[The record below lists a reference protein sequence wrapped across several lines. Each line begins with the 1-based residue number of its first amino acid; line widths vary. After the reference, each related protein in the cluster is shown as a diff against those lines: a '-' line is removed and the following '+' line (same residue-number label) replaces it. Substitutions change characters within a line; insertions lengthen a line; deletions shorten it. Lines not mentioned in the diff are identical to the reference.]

1 MTGEQTADQKG
12 PRINMSC
19 GQTPLSPACLA
30 AIGEQLVEPVY
41 YAHYPE
47 VEKETCLMLKQ
58 LMHTENGPMLIPGS
72 AVYGLEAAM
81 LGTVES
87 GDRVL
92 TVQTGVF
99 GRLLTELAR
108 FAGGD
113 TTVIELEEGQ
123 AVDPDTIRGRLLDD
137 PEIRQVALVHCE
149 TTTGTLNPIEAVGRM
164 LKDEFPHVIYMVDC
178 VSSFGGIEVRV
189 DDWGIDLMVT
199 TTQKCLNAPQGLA
212 IVVASEKA
220 WDKIENLRIPPRA
233 MCLDLHSWRRY
244 GMEGGAAMGYDS
256 LEKGRVPRARKPHP
270 RDWPVHGPHA
280 SYTLVV
286 GLHASLKAI
295 MDEGPEQV
303 YRRQYVASR
312 AVHAALRAL
321 GLGIVAAT
329 EASAAPVATR
339 IALPDHL
346 DATELNRILFEE
358 HGIALSSLARIGT
371 MGFMAEPEHVLRTI
385 SALEQALDNMGWAV
399 EEGAGVTAAQAVF
412 EHSAVFSG
420 RNQTASARIP
430 CPDPRSIRS
439 S

>member
-1 MTGEQTADQKG
+1 MTGDRSVDRENQ
-12 PRINMSC
+12 RINMSC

-30 AIGEQLVEPVY
+30 AIGEQLAEPVY
-41 YAHYPE
+41 YSHYPE
-47 VEKETCLMLKQ
+47 VEKETCLMLKE
-58 LMHTENGPMLIPGS
+58 LMHTGNGPMLIPGS

-81 LGTVES
+81 LCTVEP
-87 GDRVL
+87 GDSVL
-92 TVQTGVF
+92 TVQTGIF

-108 FAGGD
+108 FAGGEV
-113 TTVIELEEGQ
+113 TEIALEEGQ
-123 AVDPDTIRGRLLDD
+123 SVEPETIRGRLLDD
-137 PEIRQVALVHCE
+137 PGIRQVALVHCE

-178 VSSFGGIEVRV
+178 VSSFGGV
-189 DDWGIDLMVT
+189 DVHVDEWGIDLLVT

-220 WDKIENLRIPPRA
+220 WDRIENLQSAPRA

-244 GMEGGAAMGYDS
+244 GMEGGVAMGYDT
-256 LEKGRVPRARKPHP
+256 LEKGGVPRARKPHP
-270 RDWPVHGPHA
+270 RDFPVHGPHA

-295 MDEGPEQV
+295 VEEGPEQV

-371 MGFMAEPEHVLRTI
+371 MGFMAVPEHVLRTI
-385 SALEQALDNMGWAV
+385 SALEQTLDKMGWEV
-399 EEGAGVTAAQAVF
+399 EEGAGVAGAREVF
-412 EHSAVFSG
+412 
-420 RNQTASARIP
+420 R
-430 CPDPRSIRS
+430 RSE
-439 S
+439 

>member
-1 MTGEQTADQKG
+1 MTGEPAAISAEQ
-12 PRINMSC
+12 RINMSC
-19 GQTPLSPACLA
+19 GQTPLSPACLS
-30 AIGEQLVEPVY
+30 AIGKQLVEPVY

-47 VEKETCLMLKQ
+47 VEKETCMMLRK

-113 TTVIELEEGQ
+113 ATVIALEEGQ
-123 AVDPDTIRGRLLDD
+123 SVDPETIRARLVDD
-137 PEIRQVALVHCE
+137 PEIKQVALVHCE
-149 TTTGTLNPIEAVGRM
+149 TTTGTLNPIEAIGRM
-164 LKDEFPHVIYMVDC
+164 LKEEFPQVIYMVDC
-178 VSSFGGIEVRV
+178 VSSFGGVEVRV
-189 DDWGIDLMVT
+189 DDWGIDLLVT
-199 TTQKCLNAPQGLA
+199 TPQKCLNAPQGLA

-220 WDKIENLRIPPRA
+220 WDKIENLRDPPRA
-233 MCLDLHSWRRY
+233 MCLDLHSWRRH
-244 GMEGGAAMGYDS
+244 GMEGGAAMGYS
-256 LEKGRVPRARKPHP
+256 TLAKGSVSRASKPHP
-270 RDWPVHGPHA
+270 RDWSVHGPHA

-286 GLHASLKAI
+286 GLHASVKAI

-321 GLGIVAAT
+321 GLGIIAAT

-346 DATELNRILFEE
+346 DADELNRILFEE
-358 HGIALSSLARIGT
+358 HGIAISSLARIGT
-371 MGFMAEPEHVLRTI
+371 MGFMAVPPPVLRTI
-385 SALEQALDNMGWAV
+385 SALEQTLGRMGWEV
-399 EEGAGVTAAQAVF
+399 EAGAGVSAARGVF
-412 EHSAVFSG
+412 E
-420 RNQTASARIP
+420 
-430 CPDPRSIRS
+430 RS
-439 S
+439 

>member
-1 MTGEQTADQKG
+1 MTGERTNVPTEQ
-12 PRINMSC
+12 RINMSC

-47 VEKETCLMLKQ
+47 IERETCLMLKE
-58 LMHTENGPMLIPGS
+58 LMHTNNGPMLIPGS

-81 LGTVES
+81 LGTVEP

-99 GRLLTELAR
+99 GRLLVELAR

-113 TTVIELEEGQ
+113 ITEIDLEEGQ
-123 AVDPDTIRGRLLDD
+123 SVEPETIRGHLLGD
-137 PEIRQVALVHCE
+137 PAIRQVALVHCE

-178 VSSFGGIEVRV
+178 VSSFGGVEVRV
-189 DDWGIDLMVT
+189 DDWGIDLLVT

-212 IVVASEKA
+212 LVVASEKA
-220 WDKIENLRIPPRA
+220 WDKIENLRSAPRA

-244 GMEGGAAMGYDS
+244 GMEGGAAMGYDL
-256 LEKGRVPRARKPHP
+256 LEDGSVPRAQKPHP

-295 MDEGPEQV
+295 MDEGPDRV

-329 EASAAPVATR
+329 EVSAAPVATR
-339 IALPDHL
+339 IVLPDHL

-371 MGFMAEPEHVLRTI
+371 MGFMAVPGHVLRTI
-385 SALEQALDNMGWAV
+385 SAVEQTLNKMGWEV
-399 EEGAGVTAAQAVF
+399 EEGVGVAAAGEVF
-412 EHSAVFSG
+412 K
-420 RNQTASARIP
+420 
-430 CPDPRSIRS
+430 RS
-439 S
+439 

>member
-1 MTGEQTADQKG
+1 MTGEQVAAAAAQVAV
-12 PRINMSC
+12 PAAQRINMSC
-19 GQTPLSPACLA
+19 GQTPLSSACLA
-30 AIGEQLVEPVY
+30 AIGKQLAEPVY

-47 VEKETCLMLKQ
+47 VEKQTCLLLKQ
-58 LMHTENGPMLIPGS
+58 LMHTQNGPMLIPGS

-113 TTVIELEEGQ
+113 TTEIALEEGQ
-123 AVDPDTIRGRLLDD
+123 SVAPETIRARLLDD

-149 TTTGTLNPIEAVGRM
+149 TTTGTLNPIEAIGGM

-178 VSSFGGIEVRV
+178 VSSFGGVEVRV
-189 DDWGIDLMVT
+189 DDWGIDLLVT
-199 TTQKCLNAPQGLA
+199 TPQKCLNAPQGLA

-220 WDKIENLRIPPRA
+220 WDKIENLRNAPRA

-244 GMEGGAAMGYDS
+244 GMEGGAAMGYNA
-256 LEKGRVPRARKPHP
+256 LEQGSVPRASKPHP

-280 SYTLVV
+280 SYTLVA

-303 YRRQYVASR
+303 YYRQYVASR
-312 AVHAALRAL
+312 AVQAALRAL

-339 IALPDHL
+339 IALPVHL
-346 DATELNRILFEE
+346 DAAELSRILFEE
-358 HGIALSSLARIGT
+358 HGIAISSLARIGT
-371 MGFMAEPEHVLRTI
+371 MGFMAVPEHVLRTI
-385 SALEQALDNMGWAV
+385 SALEQALDSMGWEV
-399 EEGAGVTAAQAVF
+399 EKDAGVAAAQEVF
-412 EHSAVFSG
+412 E
-420 RNQTASARIP
+420 R
-430 CPDPRSIRS
+430 
-439 S
+439 

>member
-1 MTGEQTADQKG
+1 MTGEQAAVPTAQ
-12 PRINMSC
+12 RINMSC

-30 AIGEQLVEPVY
+30 AIGRQLVEPVY

-47 VEKETCLMLKQ
+47 VEKETCLMLRQ

-92 TVQTGVF
+92 TVQTGIF

-108 FAGGD
+108 FAGGE
-113 TTVIELEEGQ
+113 TTVIALEEGQ
-123 AVDPDTIRGRLLDD
+123 SVDPETIRAQLVDD
-137 PEIRQVALVHCE
+137 PEIKQVALVHCE
-149 TTTGTLNPIEAVGRM
+149 TTTGTLNPIEAIGRM

-178 VSSFGGIEVRV
+178 VSSFGGVEVRV
-189 DDWGIDLMVT
+189 DDWGIDLLVT
-199 TTQKCLNAPQGLA
+199 TPQKCLNAPQGLA

-220 WDKIENLRIPPRA
+220 WDKIENLRNPPRA

-244 GMEGGAAMGYDS
+244 GMEGGAAMGYSS
-256 LEKGRVPRARKPHP
+256 LEKGRVPRASKPHP

-303 YRRQYVASR
+303 YRRQFVASR

-321 GLGIVAAT
+321 GLGIIAAT

-339 IALPDHL
+339 IALPDYL
-346 DATELNRILFEE
+346 DAAELNRILFEK

-371 MGFMAEPEHVLRTI
+371 MGFMAVPPPVLRTI
-385 SALEQALDNMGWAV
+385 SALEQTLGEMGWEV
-399 EEGAGVTAAQAVF
+399 EEGTGVAAAQAVF
-412 EHSAVFSG
+412 DCL
-420 RNQTASARIP
+420 Q
-430 CPDPRSIRS
+430 
-439 S
+439 

>member
-1 MTGEQTADQKG
+1 MTGEQTADQKES
-12 PRINMSC
+12 RINMSC

-30 AIGEQLVEPVY
+30 AIGAQLVEPVY

-58 LMHTENGPMLIPGS
+58 LMHTENGPMLMPGS

-123 AVDPDTIRGRLLDD
+123 SVDPETIRGRLLDD

-149 TTTGTLNPIEAVGRM
+149 TTTGTLNPIEAIGRM

-212 IVVASEKA
+212 LVVASEKA
-220 WDKIENLRIPPRA
+220 WDKIENLRNPPRA
-233 MCLDLHSWRRY
+233 MCLDFHSWRRH
-244 GMEGGAAMGYDS
+244 GMEGGAAMGYNS
-256 LEKGRVPRARKPHP
+256 LEKGRVPRAVRPHP
-270 RDWPVHGPHA
+270 RDWSVHGPHA

-295 MDEGPEQV
+295 MEEGPEQV
-303 YRRQYVASR
+303 YRRQHVASR
-312 AVHAALRAL
+312 SVHAALRVL

-339 IALPDHL
+339 IALPGHL
-346 DATELNRILFEE
+346 DPTALSRILFEE
-358 HGIALSSLARIGT
+358 HGIAISSLARIGT
-371 MGFMAEPEHVLRTI
+371 MGFMAVPGHVLRTI
-385 SALEQALDNMGWAV
+385 SALEQALNKMGWGV
-399 EEGAGVTAAQAVF
+399 EEGAGVAAAQAVF
-412 EHSAVFSG
+412 EHSEVFSG
-420 RNQTASARIP
+420 RIRTASARTP
-430 CPDPRSIRS
+430 CHDPRRTRP
-439 S
+439 

>member
-1 MTGEQTADQKG
+1 MAGEQAAVPAAQ
-12 PRINMSC
+12 RINMSC

-30 AIGEQLVEPVY
+30 AIGQQLVEPVY

-47 VEKETCLMLKQ
+47 VEKETCLMLKE

-92 TVQTGVF
+92 TVQTGIF

-108 FAGGD
+108 FAGGE
-113 TTVIELEEGQ
+113 TTVIALEEGQ
-123 AVDPDTIRGRLLDD
+123 SVDPETIRTQLVDD
-137 PEIRQVALVHCE
+137 PEIKQVALVHCE
-149 TTTGTLNPIEAVGRM
+149 TTTGTLNPIEAIGRM

-178 VSSFGGIEVRV
+178 VSSFGGVEVRV
-189 DDWGIDLMVT
+189 DDWGIDLLVT
-199 TTQKCLNAPQGLA
+199 TPQKCLNAPQGLA

-220 WDKIENLRIPPRA
+220 WDKIENLRNPPRA

-244 GMEGGAAMGYDS
+244 GMEGGAAMGYS
-256 LEKGRVPRARKPHP
+256 TLEKGCVPRAGKPHP

-303 YRRQYVASR
+303 YRRQFVASR

-321 GLGIVAAT
+321 GLGIIAAT

-346 DATELNRILFEE
+346 DAAELNRILFEKR
-358 HGIALSSLARIGT
+358 GIALSSLARIGT
-371 MGFMAEPEHVLRTI
+371 MGFMAVPPPVLRTI
-385 SALEQALDNMGWAV
+385 SALEQTLGEMGWEV
-399 EEGAGVTAAQAVF
+399 EEGTGVAAAQAVF
-412 EHSAVFSG
+412 DCL
-420 RNQTASARIP
+420 Q
-430 CPDPRSIRS
+430 
-439 S
+439 

>member
-1 MTGEQTADQKG
+1 MTGEQASVPAEQ
-12 PRINMSC
+12 RINMSC

-41 YAHYPE
+41 YSHYPE
-47 VEKETCLMLKQ
+47 IEKETLLMLKE
-58 LMHTENGPMLIPGS
+58 LMHTRNGPMLIPGS

-92 TVQTGVF
+92 TVQTGIF

-113 TTVIELEEGQ
+113 TTEIGLEEGQ
-123 AVDPDTIRGRLLDD
+123 SVTPETIRRHLLSEPD
-137 PEIRQVALVHCE
+137 IKLVALVHCE
-149 TTTGTLNPIEAVGRM
+149 TTTGTLNPIEQVGRM
-164 LKDEFPHVIYMVDC
+164 LKNEFPHVIYMVDC

-199 TTQKCLNAPQGLA
+199 TPQKCLNAPQGLA

-220 WDKIENLRIPPRA
+220 WDTIENLRNAPRA

-244 GMEGGAAMGYDS
+244 GMDGGAALGYDAS
-256 LEKGRVPRARKPHP
+256 EEGDVPQALKPHP
-270 RDWPVHGPHA
+270 RDWPAHGPHA

-295 MDEGPEQV
+295 MDEGPERV
-303 YRRQYVASR
+303 YRRQFVASR
-312 AVHAALRAL
+312 AVHAALGAM
-321 GLGIVAAT
+321 GLGIVAET

-339 IALPDHL
+339 IAWSALPDHL
-346 DATELNRILFEE
+346 DMDELQRILFED
-358 HGIALSSLARIGT
+358 HGIAISSLARIGT
-371 MGFMAEPEHVLRTI
+371 MGFMAVPEHVLRTI
-385 SALEQALDNMGWAV
+385 AALEQTLNKMGWEV
-399 EEGAGVTAAQAVF
+399 EEGAGAAAAREVL
-412 EHSAVFSG
+412 EHSEVFSRQAG
-420 RNQTASARIP
+420 GTQDAAM
-430 CPDPRSIRS
+430 
-439 S
+439 

>member
-1 MTGEQTADQKG
+1 MTGEQIVIQKEQ
-12 PRINMSC
+12 RINMSC
-19 GQTPLSPACLA
+19 GQTPLSPACLT

-41 YAHYPE
+41 YTHYPE
-47 VEKETCLMLKQ
+47 VEKETCLMLKE
-58 LMHTENGPMLIPGS
+58 LMNTKNGPMLIPGS

-92 TVQTGVF
+92 TVETGVF

-113 TTVIELEEGQ
+113 TTEIALEEGQ
-123 AVDPDTIRGRLLDD
+123 SVDPETIRGHLLSD
-137 PEIRQVALVHCE
+137 PEIKQVALVHCE
-149 TTTGTLNPIEAVGRM
+149 TTTGTLNPIEAIGRM
-164 LKDEFPHVIYMVDC
+164 LKDEFPDVIYMVDC
-178 VSSFGGIEVRV
+178 VSSFGGVEVRV
-189 DDWGIDLMVT
+189 DDWGIDLLVT

-220 WDKIENLRIPPRA
+220 WDKIENMRNAPRA

-244 GMEGGAAMGYDS
+244 GMEGGAAMGYDT
-256 LEKGRVPRARKPHP
+256 LEKGAVPRARKPHP

-295 MDEGPEQV
+295 MDEGPERV

-312 AVHAALRAL
+312 AVHAALRAM
-321 GLGIVAAT
+321 GLGILAET

-339 IALPDHL
+339 IALPEHL
-346 DATELNRILFEE
+346 DGTELNRILFEE

-371 MGFMAEPEHVLRTI
+371 MGFMAVPEHVLRTV
-385 SALEQALDNMGWAV
+385 SALEQTLDKMGWEV
-399 EEGAGVTAAQAVF
+399 EEGAGISAAREVF
-412 EHSAVFSG
+412 ERSDVFSG
-420 RNQTASARIP
+420 QAGSQDAAL
-430 CPDPRSIRS
+430 
-439 S
+439 

>member
-1 MTGEQTADQKG
+1 MTGSQLSVPAER
-12 PRINMSC
+12 RINMSC

-47 VEKETCLMLKQ
+47 VEKETLRMLKE
-58 LMHTENGPMLIPGS
+58 LMHTGNGPMLIPGS

-92 TVQTGVF
+92 AVRTGVF

-113 TTVIELEEGQ
+113 TTEICLEEGR
-123 AVDPDTIRGRLLDD
+123 AVDPETIRKHLLGD
-137 PEIRQVALVHCE
+137 PEIGQVALVHCE
-149 TTTGTLNPIEAVGRM
+149 TTTGTLNPVEDIGRM
-164 LKDEFPHVIYMVDC
+164 LKNEFPRVIYMVDC
-178 VSSFGGIEVRV
+178 VSSFGGMEIRV
-189 DDWGIDLMVT
+189 DDWGIDLLVT
-199 TTQKCLNAPQGLA
+199 TPQKCLNAPQGLA

-220 WDKIENLRIPPRA
+220 WDKIENPRTAPRA

-244 GMEGGAAMGYDS
+244 GMDGGAALGYGT
-256 LEKGRVPRARKPHP
+256 LEKEGVPRANTPHP
-270 RDWPVHGPHA
+270 RDWPAHGPHA

-295 MDEGPEQV
+295 MDEGPERV
-303 YRRQYVASR
+303 YRRQHVASR
-312 AVHAALRAL
+312 AVHAALGAL

-339 IALPDHL
+339 IDWSVLPDHF
-346 DATELNRILFEE
+346 DVDELQRILLED
-358 HGIALSSLARIGT
+358 HGIAISSLARIGT
-371 MGFMAEPEHVLRTI
+371 MGFMAVPDHVLRTI
-385 SALEQALDNMGWAV
+385 SALEQALVKMGWEV
-399 EEGAGVTAAQAVF
+399 EVGAGVAAAREVF
-412 EHSAVFSG
+412 E
-420 RNQTASARIP
+420 
-430 CPDPRSIRS
+430 RSEVL
-439 S
+439 

>member
-1 MTGEQTADQKG
+1 MPVEHAVPAQQ
-12 PRINMSC
+12 RINMSC

-30 AIGEQLVEPVY
+30 AIGKQLVEPVY
-41 YAHYPE
+41 YSHYPE
-47 VEKETCLMLKQ
+47 IEKETCLMLKE
-58 LMHTENGPMLIPGS
+58 LMHTGNGPMLIPGS

-113 TTVIELEEGQ
+113 TTEIALAEGQ
-123 AVDPDTIRGRLLDD
+123 SVDPETIRGHLLED

-164 LKDEFPHVIYMVDC
+164 LKDEFPDVIYMVDC
-178 VSSFGGIEVRV
+178 VSSFGGVEVRV
-189 DDWGIDLMVT
+189 DEWGIDLMVT

-212 IVVASEKA
+212 IVVAGEKA
-220 WDKIENLRIPPRA
+220 WDKIENLRGAPRA

-244 GMEGGAAMGYDS
+244 GMEGGAAMEYGTV
-256 LEKGRVPRARKPHP
+256 EKGGVPRAQQPHP

-295 MDEGPEQV
+295 MEEGPEKV

-371 MGFMAEPEHVLRTI
+371 MGFMAVPEHVLRTI
-385 SALEQALDNMGWAV
+385 SALERVLKKMGWDV
-399 EEGAGVTAAQAVF
+399 KVGSGVSAAREVF
-412 EHSAVFSG
+412 EHSQIF
-420 RNQTASARIP
+420 NDRI
-430 CPDPRSIRS
+430 
-439 S
+439 

>member
-1 MTGEQTADQKG
+1 MTGEQAAVQTEQ
-12 PRINMSC
+12 RINMSC

-41 YAHYPE
+41 YSHYPE
-47 VEKETCLMLKQ
+47 IEKETCLMLKE
-58 LMHTENGPMLIPGS
+58 LMHTGNGPMLIPGS

-113 TTVIELEEGQ
+113 TTEIALEEGQ
-123 AVDPDTIRGRLLDD
+123 SVDPETIRGHLLED

-164 LKDEFPHVIYMVDC
+164 LKDEFPDMIYMVDC
-178 VSSFGGIEVRV
+178 VSSFGGVEVRV
-189 DDWGIDLMVT
+189 DEWGIDLMVT

-212 IVVASEKA
+212 IVAASEKA
-220 WDKIENLRIPPRA
+220 WDKIENLRSAPRA

-244 GMEGGAAMGYDS
+244 GMEGGAAMGYGAV
-256 LEKGRVPRARKPHP
+256 EKGGVPRARQPHP

-280 SYTLVV
+280 SYTLVA

-295 MDEGPEQV
+295 MDEGPDRV

-346 DATELNRILFEE
+346 DATALNRILFEE

-371 MGFMAEPEHVLRTI
+371 MGFMAVPGHVLRTI
-385 SALEQALDNMGWAV
+385 SALEQTLDRMGWAV
-399 EEGAGVTAAQAVF
+399 EEGAGVAAAREVF
-412 EHSAVFSG
+412 E
-420 RNQTASARIP
+420 
-430 CPDPRSIRS
+430 RS
-439 S
+439 

>member
-1 MTGEQTADQKG
+1 MNGNQSAVPAEQ
-12 PRINMSC
+12 RINMSC

-30 AIGEQLVEPVY
+30 AIGKQLVEPVY
-41 YAHYPE
+41 YTHYPAI
-47 VEKETCLMLKQ
+47 EKETCIMLKR
-58 LMHTENGPMLIPGS
+58 LLNTGNGPMLIPGS

-113 TTVIELEEGQ
+113 TTEIDLEEGQ
-123 AVDPDTIRGRLLDD
+123 SVDPDTIRRHLLGD
-137 PEIRQVALVHCE
+137 PDIRQVALVHCE
-149 TTTGTLNPIEAVGRM
+149 TTTGTLNPIEAIGRM

-178 VSSFGGIEVRV
+178 VSSFGGVEVRV
-189 DDWGIDLMVT
+189 DDWGIDLLVT

-220 WDKIENLRIPPRA
+220 WDKIENLRSVPRA

-244 GMEGGAAMGYDS
+244 GMEGGAAMGYDT
-256 LEKGRVPRARKPHP
+256 LEKGAVPRARKPHP

-295 MDEGPEQV
+295 MEEGPEQV
-303 YRRQYVASR
+303 YRRQHVASR

-371 MGFMAEPEHVLRTI
+371 MGFMAVPEHVLRTI
-385 SALEQALDNMGWAV
+385 SALEQALDDMGWAV
-399 EEGAGVTAAQAVF
+399 EEGAGVAAAQAVF
-412 EHSAVFSG
+412 ERSEVFSG
-420 RNQTASARIP
+420 RNQTASPRIP
-430 CPDPRSIRS
+430 GPDPRSTLS

>member
-1 MTGEQTADQKG
+1 MGGDRLAASADQ
-12 PRINMSC
+12 RINMSC

-41 YAHYPE
+41 YSHYPE

-58 LMHTENGPMLIPGS
+58 LMHTKNGPMLIPGS

-113 TTVIELEEGQ
+113 TTEIALEEGQ
-123 AVDPDTIRGRLLDD
+123 SVDPETIRGHLLDD
-137 PEIRQVALVHCE
+137 PEIKQVALVHCE
-149 TTTGTLNPIEAVGRM
+149 TTTGTLNPIEAIGRM

-178 VSSFGGIEVRV
+178 VSSFGGVEVRV
-189 DDWGIDLMVT
+189 DEWGIDLMVT

-212 IVVASEKA
+212 LVVASEKA
-220 WDKIENLRIPPRA
+220 WDKIENLRNAPRA

-244 GMEGGAAMGYDS
+244 GMEGGAAMGYDTI
-256 LEKGRVPRARKPHP
+256 EKGSVPRARRPHP

-280 SYTLVV
+280 SYTLVA

-371 MGFMAEPEHVLRTI
+371 MGFMAVPGHVLRTI
-385 SALEQALDNMGWAV
+385 SALEQTLKKLGWGV
-399 EEGAGVTAAQAVF
+399 EEGAGVAAARAVF
-412 EHSAVFSG
+412 ERSEVFAGQAAGS
-420 RNQTASARIP
+420 QDAAL
-430 CPDPRSIRS
+430 
-439 S
+439 

>member
-1 MTGEQTADQKG
+1 MASDLTSDPANQ
-12 PRINMSC
+12 RINMSC

-47 VEKETCLMLKQ
+47 VEKETCLLLKR
-58 LMHTENGPMLIPGS
+58 LMHTKNGPMLMPGS

-81 LGTVES
+81 LSTVES
-87 GDRVL
+87 GDHVL

-99 GRLLTELAR
+99 GRLLTELSR
-108 FAGGD
+108 FAGGN
-113 TTVIELEEGQ
+113 TTEIALEDGQ
-123 AVDPDTIRGRLLDD
+123 AVDPETIRGYLLED

-149 TTTGTLNPIEAVGRM
+149 TTTGTLNPIEAIGRM
-164 LKDEFPHVIYMVDC
+164 LKMEFPHVIYMVDC

-212 IVVASEKA
+212 LVVASEKA
-220 WDKIENLRIPPRA
+220 WDKIENLRSAPRA

-244 GMEGGAAMGYDS
+244 GMDGGAAQGYDTFDRA
-256 LEKGRVPRARKPHP
+256 GVPRAQRPHP
-270 RDWPVHGPHA
+270 RDWPAHGPHP

-295 MDEGPEQV
+295 MDEGPERV

-312 AVHAALRAL
+312 AVHAALGAM

-329 EASAAPVATR
+329 EKSAAPVATR
-339 IALPDHL
+339 IAQPALPDQL
-346 DATELNRILFEE
+346 DLTELPRILFED
-358 HGIALSSLARIGT
+358 HGIAISSLARIGT
-371 MGFMAEPEHVLRTI
+371 MGFMAEPGPVLRTI
-385 SALEQALDNMGWAV
+385 SALEHTLNKLGWDV
-399 EEGAGVTAAQAVF
+399 EEGTGVTAAREVF
-412 EHSAVFSG
+412 ERSEVF
-420 RNQTASARIP
+420 
-430 CPDPRSIRS
+430 
-439 S
+439 

>member
-1 MTGEQTADQKG
+1 MTGAQASVPADQ
-12 PRINMSC
+12 RINMSC

-41 YAHYPE
+41 YSHYPE
-47 VEKETCLMLKQ
+47 VEKETFLMLKE
-58 LMHTENGPMLIPGS
+58 LMHTGNGPMLIPGS

-113 TTVIELEEGQ
+113 TTEIALAEGQ
-123 AVDPDTIRGRLLDD
+123 SVDPETIRRHLLGD
-137 PEIRQVALVHCE
+137 PEIGQVALVHCE
-149 TTTGTLNPIEAVGRM
+149 TTTGTLNPIEAIGRM
-164 LKDEFPHVIYMVDC
+164 LKEEFPRVIYMVDC

-189 DDWGIDLMVT
+189 DDWGIDLLVT
-199 TTQKCLNAPQGLA
+199 TPQKCLNAPQGLA
-212 IVVASEKA
+212 IVAASEKA
-220 WDKIENLRIPPRA
+220 WDKIENLRSAPRA

-244 GMEGGAAMGYDS
+244 GMDGGAAMGYAPY
-256 LEKGRVPRARKPHP
+256 EGEGVPRARRPHP

-295 MDEGPEQV
+295 MDEGPERV

-312 AVHAALRAL
+312 AVRAALGAL
-321 GLGIVAAT
+321 GLGFVAAT

-339 IALPDHL
+339 IDWSVLPDHL
-346 DATELNRILFEE
+346 EMTELHRILLED
-358 HGIALSSLARIGT
+358 HGIAISSLARIGT
-371 MGFMAEPEHVLRTI
+371 MGFMAVPEHVLRTI
-385 SALEQALDNMGWAV
+385 SALEQTLDKMGWEV
-399 EEGAGVTAAQAVF
+399 ESGAGAAAAREVF
-412 EHSAVFSG
+412 E
-420 RNQTASARIP
+420 
-430 CPDPRSIRS
+430 RSEVR
-439 S
+439 

>member
-1 MTGEQTADQKG
+1 MTGEQIVIQKEQ
-12 PRINMSC
+12 RINMSC
-19 GQTPLSPACLA
+19 GQTPLSPACLT

-41 YAHYPE
+41 YTHYPE
-47 VEKETCLMLKQ
+47 VEKETCLMLKE
-58 LMHTENGPMLIPGS
+58 LMNTKNGPMLIPGS

-92 TVQTGVF
+92 TVRTGVF

-113 TTVIELEEGQ
+113 TTEIALEEGQ
-123 AVDPDTIRGRLLDD
+123 SVDPETIRGHLLSD
-137 PEIRQVALVHCE
+137 PEIKQVALVHCE
-149 TTTGTLNPIEAVGRM
+149 TTTGTLNPIEAIGRM
-164 LKDEFPHVIYMVDC
+164 LKDEFPDVIYMVDC
-178 VSSFGGIEVRV
+178 VSSFGGVEVHV
-189 DDWGIDLMVT
+189 DDWGIDLLVT

-220 WDKIENLRIPPRA
+220 WDKIENLRNAPRA

-244 GMEGGAAMGYDS
+244 GMEGGAAMGYDT
-256 LEKGRVPRARKPHP
+256 LEKGAVPRARKPHP

-286 GLHASLKAI
+286 GLHASLNAI
-295 MDEGPEQV
+295 MDEGPERV

-312 AVHAALRAL
+312 AVHAALRAM
-321 GLGIVAAT
+321 GLGILAET

-346 DATELNRILFEE
+346 DAAELNRILFEE

-371 MGFMAEPEHVLRTI
+371 MGFMAVPEHVLRTV
-385 SALEQALDNMGWAV
+385 SALEQTLDKMGWEV
-399 EEGAGVTAAQAVF
+399 EEGAGVSAAREVF
-412 EHSAVFSG
+412 ERSDVFSG
-420 RNQTASARIP
+420 QAGSQDAAL
-430 CPDPRSIRS
+430 
-439 S
+439 

>member
-1 MTGEQTADQKG
+1 MAEHRITAPVNQ
-12 PRINMSC
+12 RINMSC

-30 AIGEQLVEPVY
+30 AIGQQLVEPVY
-41 YAHYPE
+41 YSHYPE
-47 VEKETCLMLKQ
+47 IEKETCLMLKE
-58 LMHTENGPMLIPGS
+58 LMHTENGSMLIPGS

-92 TVQTGVF
+92 TVRTGIF

-108 FAGGD
+108 FAGGN
-113 TTVIELEEGQ
+113 TTEIALEEGQ
-123 AVDPDTIRGRLLDD
+123 SVDPETIRRHLLGD

-149 TTTGTLNPIEAVGRM
+149 TTTGTLNPIEAIGRM

-178 VSSFGGIEVRV
+178 VSSFGGVEVRL

-220 WDKIENLRIPPRA
+220 WDKIENLRAPPRA

-244 GMEGGAAMGYDS
+244 GMEGGAAMGYNV
-256 LEKGRVPRARKPHP
+256 LEKGGVPRARKPHP

-295 MDEGPEQV
+295 MDEGPERV
-303 YRRQYVASR
+303 YRRQYIASR
-312 AVHAALRAL
+312 AVHAALSAL

-346 DATELNRILFEE
+346 HATELNRLLFED
-358 HGIALSSLARIGT
+358 HGIAISSLARIGT
-371 MGFMAEPEHVLRTI
+371 MGFMAEPGHVLRTI
-385 SALEQALDNMGWAV
+385 TALEQTLNKMGWEV
-399 EEGAGVTAAQAVF
+399 EEGAGVAAARVVLERSEVFAGQAGG
-412 EHSAVFSG
+412 SQDA
-420 RNQTASARIP
+420 AM
-430 CPDPRSIRS
+430 
-439 S
+439 

>member
-1 MTGEQTADQKG
+1 MTGAQASVPADQ
-12 PRINMSC
+12 RINMSC

-41 YAHYPE
+41 YSHYPE
-47 VEKETCLMLKQ
+47 VEKETFLMLKE
-58 LMHTENGPMLIPGS
+58 LMHTGNGPMLIPGS

-92 TVQTGVF
+92 TVRTGVF

-108 FAGGD
+108 FAGGN
-113 TTVIELEEGQ
+113 TTEIALEEGQ
-123 AVDPDTIRGRLLDD
+123 SVDPETIRRYLLGD
-137 PEIRQVALVHCE
+137 PEIGQVALVHCE

-164 LKDEFPHVIYMVDC
+164 LKEEFPHVIYMVDC

-189 DDWGIDLMVT
+189 DDWGIDLLVT
-199 TTQKCLNAPQGLA
+199 TPQKCLNAPQGLA
-212 IVVASEKA
+212 IVAASEKA
-220 WDKIENLRIPPRA
+220 WDKIENLRSAPRA

-244 GMEGGAAMGYDS
+244 GMDGGAAMGYAAY
-256 LEKGRVPRARKPHP
+256 EGEGVPRARRPHP

-295 MDEGPEQV
+295 MDEGPERV

-312 AVHAALRAL
+312 AVRAALGAL
-321 GLGIVAAT
+321 GLGFVAAT

-339 IALPDHL
+339 IDWSALPDHL
-346 DATELNRILFEE
+346 EMTELHRILLED
-358 HGIALSSLARIGT
+358 HGIAISSLARIGT
-371 MGFMAEPEHVLRTI
+371 MGFMAVPEHVLRTI
-385 SALEQALDNMGWAV
+385 SALEQTLDKMGWEV
-399 EEGAGVTAAQAVF
+399 ESGAGAAAAREVF
-412 EHSAVFSG
+412 E
-420 RNQTASARIP
+420 
-430 CPDPRSIRS
+430 RSEVR
-439 S
+439 